1 LWIKTHPLPVR
12 IEMLIH
18 TKLFAT
24 LTRIV
29 PDPVKERY
37 PQLIR
42 AGTPVDV
49 ELPEESTLADLV
61 DHIGLPPEKVR
72 VIFVN
77 GRVRPREHVLVTGD
91 EVGIF
96 PPVGGG

>member
-1 LWIKTHPLPVR
+1 MYIQA
-12 IEMLIH
+12 
-18 TKLFAT
+18 KLFAT

-29 PDPVKERY
+29 PDHVEERY
-37 PQLIR
+37 PQLTR
-42 AGTPVDV
+42 AGRPVDV

-61 DHIGLPPEKVR
+61 DHLGLPPEKVR

-77 GRVRPREHVLVTGD
+77 GRVRPRDHVLAAGD